1 MKEIK
6 LYKSPIKSIRLLFLS
21 SLLVLINVW
30 LLYEGENSKIYWFGL
45 FLFGI
50 GFIIGMFNVLDRRP
64 QIILNKVGI
73 WDRAIREDVI
83 KWEYIEDAYE
93 TDFQKQVFI
102 SIVTNNGFIKK
113 KKTYSWA
120 SWINKKVG
128 AQDLNLILTYINVDI
143 EKLITLIN
151 ILKIEPLEKREELIE
166 MYRYRITS

>member
-30 LLYEGENSKIYWFGL
+30 LLYEGENSKMYWFGL

-73 WDRAIREDVI
+73 WDRAIREVVI

>member
-30 LLYEGENSKIYWFGL
+30 LLYEGENSKMYWFGL

-93 TDFQKQVFI
+93 KDFQKQVFI